1 MKLRNISLGNLK
13 RKKSKMVFLIVGMAI
28 GIATVVSIFTITQA
42 MHDDIQK
49 KLDEYGANIMVL
61 PKSDTL
67 SMTYGGISIS
77 GANYDIRE
85 ISEDEVDKIWDIRNS
100 GNLTVVSPK
109 LLGAVDVGD
118 DEILVVGADMTS
130 EIALKKWWEFTDES
144 NIELTRIEKP
154 SPIDPE
160 KTTVVT
166 EIEDFGNNDVL
177 IGTAVAEKLGKNPNE
192 KVTLNGQLFN
202 IKGVLKQTGSQDDS
216 IIFMN
221 LEAAQSLLDKEG
233 KITLVEVAAICSGC
247 PVEVMAAQINEAI
260 PSGHATPIK
269 QVVSQRMATI
279 DRVNSFG
286 MAVGIVVL
294 IIGSMI
300 VFTTMMSSV
309 NERTREI
316 GIFRAIGFRRTHIV
330 KVIMMEAFVL
340 SVIAGIIG
348 YGIGMGITLT
358 AGTEIAEIETS
369 ISIDPYFAGA
379 ALALSVF
386 VGTFATIYPALKASR
401 IDPSDALRHI

>member
-13 RKKSKMVFLIVGMAI
+13 RKKSKMAFLIVGMAI

-42 MHDDIQK
+42 MHDDVQK

-118 DEILVVGADMTS
+118 DEILVVGADLTS

-144 NIELTRIEKP
+144 NIELTRNEKP

-177 IGTAVAEKLGKNPNE
+177 IGSAVAEKLAKNPADE
-192 KVTLNGQLFN
+192 IILNGQLFN

-221 LEAAQSLLDKEG
+221 LEASQDLLEKEG

-247 PVEVMAAQINEAI
+247 PVEVMAEQINGAI
-260 PSGHATPIK
+260 PSGNAIPIK
-269 QVVSQRMATI
+269 QVVSQRMETI

-300 VFTTMMSSV
+300 VFVTMMSSV

-330 KVIMMEAFVL
+330 KVIILEAFVL

-358 AGTEIAEIETS
+358 AGERIAEIETA

-379 ALALSVF
+379 ALALSII

>member
-1 MKLRNISLGNLK
+1 MKLRNISMGNLK
-13 RKKSKMVFLIVGMAI
+13 RKKSRMAFLITGMAI

-42 MHDDIQK
+42 MHDDVEK

-85 ISEDEVDKIWDIRNS
+85 ISEDEVADIWDIRNK

-109 LLGAVDVGD
+109 LLGAVDVD
-118 DEILVVGADMTS
+118 DGEILVVGADLTS
-130 EIALKKWWEFTDES
+130 EIALKKWWEFTDDS
-144 NIELTRIEKP
+144 NIDLLRIEQL
-154 SPIDPE
+154 SPMGKKAI
-160 KTTVVT
+160 VT
-166 EIEDFGNNDVL
+166 EIQGFENNDVL
-177 IGTAVAEKLGKNPNE
+177 IGSAVRAKLDKNPNE
-192 KVTLNGQLFN
+192 KITLNGQLFN
-202 IKGVLKQTGSQDDS
+202 IEGVLKQTGSQDDS

-221 LEAAQSLLDKEG
+221 LEASQSLLGKEG

-247 PVEVMAAQINEAI
+247 PVEEMAEQINGAI

-269 QVVSQRMATI
+269 QVVSQRMATV

-294 IIGSMI
+294 VIGSMI

-330 KVIMMEAFVL
+330 KVIMMEAFAL
-340 SVIAGIIG
+340 SLIAGIIG
-348 YGIGMGITLT
+348 YAIGMGITLT
-358 AGTEIAEIETS
+358 AGERIAEIETA

-379 ALALSVF
+379 ALMLSIV
-386 VGTFATIYPALKASR
+386 VGTSATIYPALKASR

>member
-13 RKKSKMVFLIVGMAI
+13 RKKSKMAFLIVGMAI

-42 MHDDIQK
+42 MHDDVEK

-61 PKSDTL
+61 PRSDTL
-67 SMTYGGISIS
+67 SMTYGGISIP
-77 GANYDIRE
+77 GAHYDIRE
-85 ISEDEVDKIWDIRNS
+85 ISEDEVADIWDIRNR

-109 LLGAVDVGD
+109 LLGAVDVGED
-118 DEILVVGADMTS
+118 KILVVGADLTS
-130 EIALKKWWEFTDES
+130 EIALKKWWEFTEAS
-144 NIELTRIEKP
+144 TIELTRIEKP
-154 SPIDPE
+154 SPVDPE

-166 EIEDFGNNDVL
+166 EIDDFGNNDVL
-177 IGTAVAEKLGKNPNE
+177 IGSAVAEKLAKNPSDMIILNE
-192 KVTLNGQLFN
+192 QTFN

-221 LEAAQSLLDKEG
+221 LEASQALLDKEG

-247 PVEVMAAQINEAI
+247 PVEVMASQINEVI
-260 PSGHATPIK
+260 PSGNATPIK
-269 QVVSQRMATI
+269 QVVSQRMETI

-358 AGTEIAEIETS
+358 AGVRIADIETA
-369 ISIDPYFAGA
+369 IEVDPYFAGA
-379 ALALSVF
+379 AIALSIV
-386 VGTFATIYPALKASR
+386 VGTLATVYPALKASK